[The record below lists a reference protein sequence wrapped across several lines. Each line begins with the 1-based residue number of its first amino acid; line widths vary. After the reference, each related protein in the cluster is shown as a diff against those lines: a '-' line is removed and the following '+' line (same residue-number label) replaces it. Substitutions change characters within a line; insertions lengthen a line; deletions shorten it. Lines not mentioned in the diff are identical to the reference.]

1 MLSEDSDPAGPPE
14 AQKAE
19 SSFIVFRAASAAEVR
34 KIVEGDL
41 FYTEDVVSTRR
52 ALFGSL
58 LRGDDAVCSGRR
70 RRSGSTPSW
79 HRVPR

>member
-14 AQKAE
+14 AQKLE
-19 SSFIVFRAASAAEVR
+19 RSFIVFRAASAAEVR

-52 ALFGSL
+52 ALGGSL
-58 LRGDDAVCSGRR
+58 LTGGDAV
-70 RRSGSTPSW
+70 RSG
-79 HRVPR
+79 